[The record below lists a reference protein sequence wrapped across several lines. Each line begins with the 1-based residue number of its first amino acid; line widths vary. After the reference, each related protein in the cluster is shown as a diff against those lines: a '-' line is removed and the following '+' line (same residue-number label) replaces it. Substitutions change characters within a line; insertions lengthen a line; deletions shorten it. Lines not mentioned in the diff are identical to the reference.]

1 MYTVCIPS
9 HQRILGINET
19 ATILL
24 KELCQAQ
31 VRGETA
37 VQKLISERLVATGC
51 LVEEFE
57 YDPADV
63 KVKGEFAID
72 QARAKDRRKAI
83 VGTLSGSPQL
93 PSLLVF
99 AHPDG
104 EMIGDISQWRHDPF
118 AGSIENGRLFG
129 WGVADDLAGCAAA
142 VAALESIANSD
153 KPMGSVIF
161 ASTPSKRHARGVS
174 ALLHNNITADAS
186 LYLHPAESG
195 SGMREIKAVASGHM
209 EFQIIVKGCP
219 PETTE
224 PGHTAFSHLA
234 ENPID
239 KALIIRSA
247 LVRLAEE
254 RAKRVRYPQ
263 IEALVGRATNLHVS
277 KITCG
282 DMCRLSRI
290 EDTCILGCAVSFPP
304 SETINQVKVEIE
316 ATIGKAVE
324 ADNWLRDHPPQV
336 VWVSGVTGG
345 EVSTDHPLYQTAAAA
360 ILKITG
366 EAPSNNPMH
375 TSSDIRNPIVEAG
388 IPCIGLGC
396 LAGDLSQNNS
406 HDEWIDLADFHR
418 MVEVT
423 KAIVAD
429 WCSGFVPDPNQ
440 EKRFNQ
446 TSNINK
452 ER

>member
-1 MYTVCIPS
+1 M
-9 HQRILGINET
+9 
-19 ATILL
+19 A
-24 KELCQAQ
+24 A
-31 VRGETA
+31 A
-37 VQKLISERLVATGC
+37 GC

-57 YDPADV
+57 YDPTDV
-63 KVKGEFAID
+63 QVKGEFAID
-72 QARAKDRRKAI
+72 QARAKELRTAI
-83 VGTLSGSPQL
+83 VGTLPGSPQL
-93 PSLLVF
+93 PSLLIF

-104 EMIGDISQWRHDPF
+104 EVMGDISHWRHDPY
-118 AGSIENGRLFG
+118 AGNIENGRLYG

-142 VAALESIANSD
+142 VVALESVANSD

-161 ASTPSKRHARGVS
+161 ASTPSKRYARGVS

-195 SGMREIKAVASGHM
+195 SGMREIKAVASGHL

-219 PETTE
+219 PQTTE

-239 KALIIRSA
+239 KAVIIRSA
-247 LVRLAEE
+247 LIRLAEE

-277 KITCG
+277 RISCG
-282 DMCRLSRI
+282 EMRRLSRI

-304 SETINQVKVEIE
+304 SETMKQVKAEIE
-316 ATIGKAVE
+316 AAIEKAI
-324 ADNWLRDHPPQV
+324 DTDIWLHDHPPQII
-336 VWVSGVTGG
+336 WVAGVTGG

-360 ILKITG
+360 ISRITG

-418 MVEVT
+418 MVDVT
-423 KAIVAD
+423 KAIVVD
-429 WCSGFVPDPNQ
+429 WCSGFVPN
-440 EKRFNQ
+440 
-446 TSNINK
+446 
-452 ER
+452 